1 MRIVNIRLT
10 GEKTMNNKTLKP
22 ARYLAVPLAAISII
36 ISGCSGSNE
45 TVKNNEEQL
54 KTEKLLLQKAQ
65 ITIPFLAITILEII
79 YMEETRLY

>member
-1 MRIVNIRLT
+1 
-10 GEKTMNNKTLKP
+10 MNNKTLKP

-45 TVKNNEEQL
+45 TVKNNEVKQE
-54 KTEKLLLQKAQ
+54 TENLFTIKDGEAV
-65 ITIPFLAITILEII
+65 ITKSTNNNPILAMTILEII